1 MLNGIYQNAASMSG
15 LETWNNAIA
24 QNLAQ
29 SSTPGYKKAILSF
42 EGQGNGMIGYEGS
55 FDKTLFRESVMAAG
69 KDGIDFSTG
78 SIQNTDIKTDFAI
91 EGEGFFELRTPEG
104 QLIYTRDGQF
114 RINDQGELVSKQGY
128 HVLDDERGII
138 QLLPDGGE
146 VKGMP
151 DGSISQKGQQVAII
165 GVRNVDDPAQMVR
178 THGGFVVDPKASV
191 DPYHLDSDKITI
203 RHGALEQSNV
213 SNTSEMV
220 NMISVS
226 RAFQLNQQVIR
237 GKDELLGKAIQTLG
251 GRF

>member
-128 HVLDDERGII
+128 HVLDGERGII

-146 VKGMP
+146 GNRLPSSGFAMSTTQHRWCVPM
-151 DGSISQKGQQVAII
+151 
-165 GVRNVDDPAQMVR
+165 VDSWLIQRFRLIP
-178 THGGFVVDPKASV
+178 
-191 DPYHLDSDKITI
+191 TI
-203 RHGALEQSNV
+203 W
-213 SNTSEMV
+213 
-220 NMISVS
+220 
-226 RAFQLNQQVIR
+226 
-237 GKDELLGKAIQTLG
+237 IQTKSQSGTELSS
-251 GRF
+251 RVMYLTHLRWLT